1 MPIVA
6 KSKTAGGIQTQ
17 NHVKHIKWSFL
28 MADRRYLQ
36 LIYNYTKTQGQMF
49 DRVLN
54 TPLYFCEISRKVRP
68 LLVDCSF
75 MVIRC
80 IRTWELYFTALELI
94 ITSKFWKKNKKI
106 IKDIL
111 LV

>member
-1 MPIVA
+1 
-6 KSKTAGGIQTQ
+6 
-17 NHVKHIKWSFL
+17 

-36 LIYNYTKTQGQMF
+36 LIYNYTKTQAQMF